1 MPMVFGSAA
10 LAVAAAY
17 LVWRAVAQARRR
29 REQCLRQRVAYML
42 WVMAEQETSLV
53 SDDT

>member
-1 MPMVFGSAA
+1 MPMVYGAAA

-29 REQCLRQRVAYML
+29 REQRLRQRVAYML
-42 WVMAEQETSLV
+42 WVLALQESALV
-53 SDDT
+53 PDDT